1 MVSFVL
7 ETLDE
12 IRHHSKFCDAS
23 IIKLIVKVAPC
34 SPIIIE
40 IKIAEWVAM
49 AAQRKAFNIMLNCI
63 HARKEGRANALVNP
77 DGGKR

>member
-1 MVSFVL
+1 MASFVL

-12 IRHHSKFCDAS
+12 IRHHSKFCEAS

-40 IKIAEWVAM
+40 IKIAEWVAR
-49 AAQRKAFNIMLNCI
+49 ATQSRKHYLKYLLDNF
-63 HARKEGRANALVNP
+63 
-77 DGGKR
+77 